1 MGPATLTPVAVVLLV
16 VAVVVW
22 RRKRQSQFRVS
33 VAVGNVNMG
42 GRFNK
47 AFEFMSTNEDWIA
60 RYEKMCAVLD
70 EEAPPGGTW
79 RDLYPRLDT
88 SLDLYVK
95 APVAV
100 HRGFVEAWP
109 TDSDEYLARHKQLSV
124 KNATDHKRTDIALF
138 DLFCDTA
145 LTRAFTKDEYE
156 EFERGLSHL
165 ARTPEATER
174 KIELILRPLEG
185 LDVIAVEEATGDLA
199 RDGYSV
205 LYKRDAELA
214 VLYRDDKQ
222 TSRSVETNWVDVQH
236 GDRELHIDIPDF
248 DDLELPDAQAKR
260 KALDAMETTRRRTL
274 AVEFEAFVVFAVH
287 AKRHVGPAVAYL
299 AKYIAAL
306 VASTSKPCVI
316 LGDFNVERQDECRL
330 FDSAIEDLGV
340 VQPTPTWLTTFKE
353 RTVFQAQQSKATF
366 PPAPFA
372 DAVDTENAALAADLA
387 AAAQKEPATRKGAV
401 LAPKDRILVSG
412 GVDIVD
418 RAIVPRSFAYA
429 ATKPDADL
437 RLPVPS
443 WPSDHVAVVANLL
456 VATTTTSS

>member
-1 MGPATLTPVAVVLLV
+1 MWTPVALLAGVLWWL
-16 VAVVVW
+16 W
-22 RRKRQSQFRVS
+22 RRKRKARQHLVS

-47 AFEFMSTNEDWIA
+47 AFEFMSTNEDWMA
-60 RYEKMCAVLD
+60 RYEKMCGVLD

-100 HRGFVEAWP
+100 HRGHTEAWP
-109 TDSDEYLARHKQLSV
+109 TNPQAYLARHRQLAHF

-156 EFERGLSHL
+156 DFEKGLSHL
-165 ARTPEATER
+165 ARTPEAVQR
-174 KIELILRPLEG
+174 KVDLILRPLQG
-185 LDVIAVEEATGDLA
+185 LDILAVQEVTGDLS

-214 VLYRDDKQ
+214 VLYRDLKH
-222 TSRSVETNWVDVQH
+222 TSRSVATNWVDLQS
-236 GDRELHIDIPDF
+236 GDKSFVVDMPDF
-248 DDLELPDAQAKR
+248 DELDLPDAQAKR

-274 AVEFEAFVVFAVH
+274 AVEFEAFVVFVVH
-287 AKRHVGPAVAYL
+287 AKRHVGTAVAYL
-299 AKYIAAL
+299 AKYVAAL
-306 VASTSKPCVI
+306 VASTNKPCVV

-330 FDSAIEDLGV
+330 FDSVIEDLGIA
-340 VQPTPTWLTTFKE
+340 QPAPTWLTTFKE
-353 RTVFQAQQSKATF
+353 RTVFQAQQSKATI
-366 PPAPFA
+366 PPMPFV
-372 DAVDTENAALAADLA
+372 DAVDNENAAIAADI
-387 AAAQKEPATRKGAV
+387 AAAQKPPSTRQGAV
-401 LAPKDRILVSG
+401 LAPKDRILVSA
-412 GVDIVD
+412 GVNIVD
-418 RAIVPRSFAYA
+418 RAVVPRSFAYA

-443 WPSDHVAVVANLL
+443 WPSDHLAVVANLL
-456 VATTTTSS
+456 IATTESRS